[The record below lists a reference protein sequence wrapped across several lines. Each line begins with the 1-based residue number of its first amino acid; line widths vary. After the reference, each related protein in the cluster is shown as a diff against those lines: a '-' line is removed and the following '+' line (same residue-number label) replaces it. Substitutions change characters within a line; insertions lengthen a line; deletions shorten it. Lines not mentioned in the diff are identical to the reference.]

1 MINLSSVKKPGNS
14 HGISTFRP
22 GYTKGCDMPSENDM
36 EVAEETKGSP
46 SSHLDDVSDF
56 SLGKEIQSNEVSYI
70 ALLSS

>member
-1 MINLSSVKKPGNS
+1 
-14 HGISTFRP
+14 
-22 GYTKGCDMPSENDM
+22 MPSENDM

>member
-14 HGISTFRP
+14 MDFDLSTRL
-22 GYTKGCDMPSENDM
+22 YQGCDMPSENDM

-56 SLGKEIQSNEVSYI
+56 SLGKEIQSNEVNYI

>member
-1 MINLSSVKKPGNS
+1 
-14 HGISTFRP
+14 
-22 GYTKGCDMPSENDM
+22 MPSEKDM